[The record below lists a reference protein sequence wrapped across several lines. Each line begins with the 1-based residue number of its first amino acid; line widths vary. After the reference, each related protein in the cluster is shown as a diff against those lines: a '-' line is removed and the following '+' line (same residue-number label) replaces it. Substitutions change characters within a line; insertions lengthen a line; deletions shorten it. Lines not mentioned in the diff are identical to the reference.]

1 MSIFQIKAISVG
13 ITTETNRQTHTQ
25 TTLYA
30 MWTNNDKQFSH
41 ISDIKN
47 YSDMSARCNSTV
59 EDETLLTV
67 ALSAISS
74 EYGS

>member
-13 ITTETNRQTHTQ
+13 ITNETNRQTHTQ

-47 YSDMSARCNSTV
+47 YSDMSARTA